1 MATEDRSDGLTVTV
15 RLIRS
20 FEHKNLK
27 NVVFHQVDP
36 DTTVETFMDTV
47 RKDIQTRPGL
57 PPPFR
62 KHAYDTMKLEF
73 KAHGNKTNNPLMNTE
88 DNDKLMLKPGATL
101 GESGVENETEISFF
115 KREEYEAFVQNP
127 VTRW

>member
-47 RKDIQTRPGL
+47 RKD
-57 PPPFR
+57 
-62 KHAYDTMKLEF
+62 TMKLEF

-88 DNDKLMLKPGATL
+88 DNDKLMLKPCATL
-101 GESGVENETEISFF
+101 RDSGVENETEISFF